1 MPDTFIDYKKQR
13 YRWAYGA
20 MQILRRHAG
29 ALLLG
34 KRTALTSGQRYHFV
48 AGWLPWV
55 SDGINLII
63 TLAALAWSVAMI
75 NFPKSIDPPLVIFS
89 ILPLTL
95 FTFKLLKIIFLYQGI
110 RIVGTVR
117 QTLAA
122 ALAGL
127 ALSHTIA
134 VAMLTGLFNSKEG
147 FFRTPKMASTQGI
160 LKALSAAREE
170 TLIGIAL
177 LLAAASIAMVH
188 GLETPDLLLW
198 VAVLTVLSIPY
209 LAAMIMSIISS
220 FPSLRASWLAKR
232 DCASSMLKKT
242 TSQKP
247 EHGHLTL
254 IKNNPSTPETVKSQ
268 QKRSLNQQR

>member
-1 MPDTFIDYKKQR
+1 
-13 YRWAYGA
+13 
-20 MQILRRHAG
+20 
-29 ALLLG
+29 
-34 KRTALTSGQRYHFV
+34 
-48 AGWLPWV
+48 
-55 SDGINLII
+55 
-63 TLAALAWSVAMI
+63 
-75 NFPKSIDPPLVIFS
+75 
-89 ILPLTL
+89 LTL

-147 FFRTPKMASTQGI
+147 FFRTPKMARTQGI

-177 LLAAASIAMVH
+177 LLAAASVAMIH
-188 GLETPDLLLW
+188 GLETPDLVLW

-209 LAAMIMSIISS
+209 LAAMIMSVISS
-220 FPSLRASWLAKR
+220 LPNLRASWLAKR
-232 DCASSMLKKT
+232 DCASSMLQKVTPKK
-242 TSQKP
+242 P
-247 EHGHLTL
+247 DRGHLTL
-254 IKNNPSTPETVKSQ
+254 IRHDPSTIETAQSPQKHKLKQ
-268 QKRSLNQQR
+268 QGK